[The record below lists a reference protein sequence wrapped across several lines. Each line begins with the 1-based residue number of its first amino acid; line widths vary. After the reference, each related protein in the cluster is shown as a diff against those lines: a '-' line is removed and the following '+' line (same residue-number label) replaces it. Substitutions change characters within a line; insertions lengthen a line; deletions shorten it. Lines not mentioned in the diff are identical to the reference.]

1 MSYFALQK
9 NSKLQAPNPKLQK
22 SLLFVI
28 FDFGFTRS
36 FLVCL
41 LFLILDFGF
50 PRTVRGETMN
60 SNNYTIRTGNFN
72 ITSGL
77 KSSASYSL
85 TDTVG
90 QTVANYFSSTG
101 YHVKAGFQY
110 LYTLYNFSFSIS
122 DLAVNLTL
130 TPNFFSTDTHNLVV
144 TAPGQGYSVSVYE
157 TDKLKLS
164 GSSDTIPDTT
174 CDSGTCT
181 ETSAGVWTTATNNGF
196 GYNLTG
202 NDIAADFVNSTYFR
216 PFPDFSLGENPATI
230 MSSVEAGKN
239 RTSTVTYKL
248 SPSGSQAS
256 GTYSTNI
263 IYIATPT
270 Y

>member
-1 MSYFALQK
+1 M
-9 NSKLQAPNPKLQK
+9 PKLFAVF
-22 SLLFVI
+22 LLSTFY
-28 FDFGFTRS
+28 F
-36 FLVCL
+36 
-41 LFLILDFGF
+41 ILSTPISERAGA
-50 PRTVRGETMN
+50 ETMN

-77 KSSASYSL
+77 KSSGSYSL

-122 DLAVNLTL
+122 DLSMNLTL
-130 TPNFFSTDTHNLVV
+130 TPNTFSTDTHNLVV

-157 TDKLKLS
+157 TEKLTKS
-164 GSSDTIPDTT
+164 GSLETIPDTT
-174 CDSGTCT
+174 CDSGPCT
-181 ETSAGVWTTATNNGF
+181 ETSAEPWTNANNNGF

-202 NDIAADFVNSTYFR
+202 NDISADFISSSYFR

-239 RTSTVTYKL
+239 RTATVTYKL
-248 SPSGSQAS
+248 SPSGSQAAGS
-256 GTYSTNI
+256 YYTNI

>member
-1 MSYFALQK
+1 MPKLLLIFALF
-9 NSKLQAPNPKLQK
+9 AF
-22 SLLFVI
+22 SLLFSPI
-28 FDFGFTRS
+28 AFA
-36 FLVCL
+36 
-41 LFLILDFGF
+41 
-50 PRTVRGETMN
+50 ETMN

-90 QTVANYFSSTG
+90 QTVAEYFSSTG

-110 LYTLYNFSFSIS
+110 LYTLYNFSFAIS
-122 DLAVNLTL
+122 DLAMSLSL
-130 TPNFFSTDTHNLVV
+130 TPNTFSTDSHTLTV

-157 TDKLKLS
+157 TAKLTKS
-164 GSSDTIPDTT
+164 GGSDTIPDTA
-174 CDSGTCT
+174 CDSGPCT
-181 ETSAGVWTTATNNGF
+181 ETSATVWTTPTNNGF

-202 NDIAADFVNSTYFR
+202 NDISSDFINNTYFR
-216 PFPDFSLGENPATI
+216 PFPDFSLGENPATV
-230 MSSVEAGKN
+230 MSTTQAGKN
-239 RTSTVTYKL
+239 RTATVTYKV

-256 GTYSTNI
+256 GIYMTNI

>member
-1 MSYFALQK
+1 MPN
-9 NSKLQAPNPKLQK
+9 NSSWILAH
-22 SLLFVI
+22 SLRLFVLCTI
-28 FDFGFTRS
+28 
-36 FLVCL
+36 CYL
-41 LFLILDFGF
+41 LSAMPARAESMF
-50 PRTVRGETMN
+50 

-77 KSSASYSL
+77 KSSGSYSL

-101 YHVKAGFQY
+101 YHARAGFQY
-110 LYTLYNFSFSIS
+110 LYTLDNFSFAVS
-122 DLAVNLTL
+122 DQAINLTL
-130 TPNFFSTDTHNLVV
+130 SPNFFSTDSHNLVV
-144 TAPGQGYSVSVYE
+144 TAPGQGYSISVYE
-157 TDKLKLS
+157 LQKLTKS
-164 GSSDTIPDTT
+164 GGLDTIQDTV
-174 CDSGTCT
+174 CDSGPCT
-181 ETSAGVWTTATNNGF
+181 ETSAEVWTNANNNGF

-202 NDIAADFVNSTYFR
+202 NDISIDFVASSYFR

-230 MSSVEAGKN
+230 MSSIESGKN

-248 SPSGSQAS
+248 SPSGSQAA

>member
-1 MSYFALQK
+1 M
-9 NSKLQAPNPKLQK
+9 PKLFAVF
-22 SLLFVI
+22 LLSTFY
-28 FDFGFTRS
+28 F
-36 FLVCL
+36 
-41 LFLILDFGF
+41 ILSTPLSEKAGA
-50 PRTVRGETMN
+50 ETMN
-60 SNNYTIRTGNFN
+60 SNNCTIRTGNFN

-77 KSSASYSL
+77 KSSATYSL

-90 QTVANYFSSTG
+90 QTVASYFSSTG
-101 YHVKAGFQY
+101 YHVRAGFQY

-122 DLAVNLTL
+122 DLSINLSL
-130 TPNFFSTDTHNLVV
+130 TPNFFSTDSHNLVV

-157 TDKLKLS
+157 TEKLKLS
-164 GSSDTIPDTT
+164 GGTDTIPDTT

-181 ETSAGVWTTATNNGF
+181 ETSAGVWSTASNNGF

-202 NDIAADFVNSTYFR
+202 NDISADFTNSNYFR
-216 PFPDFSLGENPATI
+216 PFPDYSLGENPATI

-239 RTSTVTYKL
+239 RTATVTYKL

-256 GTYSTNI
+256 GTYYTNI

>member
-1 MSYFALQK
+1 M
-9 NSKLQAPNPKLQK
+9 
-22 SLLFVI
+22 
-28 FDFGFTRS
+28 
-36 FLVCL
+36 
-41 LFLILDFGF
+41 
-50 PRTVRGETMN
+50 RGETMN

-77 KSSASYSL
+77 KSSSSYSL

-90 QTVANYFSSTG
+90 QTVANYFSGTG

-122 DLAVNLTL
+122 DLSINLTL
-130 TPNFFSTDTHNLVV
+130 TPNTFSTDSHDLIV

-157 TDKLKLS
+157 TEKLKLS
-164 GSSDTIPDTT
+164 GGLDTIPDTT
-174 CDSGTCT
+174 CDSGPCT
-181 ETSAGVWTTATNNGF
+181 ETSAEPWTTPTNNGF

-202 NDIAADFVNSTYFR
+202 SDISSDFVSSSYFR
-216 PFPDFSLGENPATI
+216 PFPDFSLGETPAII

-239 RTSTVTYKL
+239 RTATVTYKL

>member
-1 MSYFALQK
+1 MPYFALQK

-36 FLVCL
+36 FLICL

-77 KSSASYSL
+77 KSSGSYSL

-101 YHVKAGFQY
+101 YHARAGFQY

-122 DLAVNLTL
+122 DLAINLTL
-130 TPNFFSTDTHNLVV
+130 TPNFFSTDSHNLIV
-144 TAPGQGYSVSVYE
+144 TAPGQGYSVSVYA
-157 TDKLKLS
+157 TDQLKLS
-164 GSSDTIPDTT
+164 GGVDTIPDTT
-174 CDSGTCT
+174 CDSGPCT
-181 ETSAGVWTTATNNGF
+181 ETSAELWTNASNNGF

-202 NDIAADFVNSTYFR
+202 NDVSADFVSSSYFR
-216 PFPDFSLGENPATI
+216 PFPNFSLGENPATI
-230 MSSVEAGKN
+230 MSSIEAGKN
-239 RTSTVTYKL
+239 RTATVTYQL

>member
-1 MSYFALQK
+1 MPK
-9 NSKLQAPNPKLQK
+9 NSSWLVAH
-22 SLLFVI
+22 SLWLVILFTICYV
-28 FDFGFTRS
+28 
-36 FLVCL
+36 
-41 LFLILDFGF
+41 LFAI
-50 PRTVRGETMN
+50 PARAETMN

-77 KSSASYSL
+77 KSSGSYSL

-90 QTVANYFSSTG
+90 QTVANYFSGTG

-130 TPNFFSTDTHNLVV
+130 TPNFFSTDSHDLIV

-157 TDKLKLS
+157 TEKLTLS
-164 GSSDTIPDTT
+164 GGLDTIPDTT
-174 CDSGTCT
+174 CDSGPCT
-181 ETSAGVWTTATNNGF
+181 ETSAEPWTTSSNNGF

-202 NDIAADFVNSTYFR
+202 NDIAADFISSSYFR
-216 PFPDFSLGENPATI
+216 PFPDFSLGENPAII

-256 GTYSTNI
+256 GTYYTNI

-270 Y
+270 F